1 MTYDAPYGP
10 HLDAV
15 DPAAVARAGH
25 RADGSSAL
33 RVVLLAVLAVVVLAA
48 CSGSSGDAG
57 TPTPTIS
64 GVVTSVTAAP
74 DAGSSTSVASTAEPA
89 ATSTTARTL
98 GGTGRVPEGFS
109 SVIIEVTQPDG
120 SVVEWC
126 VLLADTPQNRAR
138 GLMEVDSLGGYD
150 GMLFSFE
157 GESFGSFYMLQTRIP
172 LSIAFI
178 AADGSFVSST
188 DMEPCPD
195 DDDDPPCPRYAPE
208 APYLMALE
216 VPQGGLDELG
226 IGPGATVRSLDRP
239 C

>member
-1 MTYDAPYGP
+1 
-10 HLDAV
+10 
-15 DPAAVARAGH
+15 
-25 RADGSSAL
+25 
-33 RVVLLAVLAVVVLAA
+33 VLTVVVLAA

-57 TPTPTIS
+57 TPTSTTS
-64 GVVTSVTAAP
+64 GVVTSVTVAP
-74 DAGSSTSVASTAEPA
+74 GAGSSTSAAATPPA

-98 GGTGRVPEGFS
+98 GGTGRVPEGFA
-109 SVIIEVTQPDG
+109 SVVIEVTQPDG

-126 VLLADTPQNRAR
+126 VLLAATPQDRAR

-150 GMLFSFE
+150 GMLFSFDE
-157 GESFGSFYMLQTRIP
+157 ESFGSFYMLQTRIP

-178 AADGSFVSST
+178 GADGSFVSSA

-195 DDDDPPCPRYAPE
+195 DDDDPPCPRYAPD

>member
-1 MTYDAPYGP
+1 VLDLVQDSDGTGGVPGLGRDVDAAHGP

-25 RADGSSAL
+25 RADGSSGL
-33 RVVLLAVLAVVVLAA
+33 RVVLLAVLTVVLLAA
-48 CSGSSGDAG
+48 CSGSSGEAG
-57 TPTPTIS
+57 TPTSTS
-64 GVVTSVTAAP
+64 GVVTSVTLVP
-74 DAGSSTSVASTAEPA
+74 DAGSSTSGAPTSAPS
-89 ATSTTARTL
+89 ATST

-109 SVIIEVTQPDG
+109 SVVIEVTRPDG

-126 VLLADTPQNRAR
+126 VLLAATPQARAR

-157 GESFGSFYMLQTRIP
+157 EESFGSFYMLQTRIP
-172 LSIAFI
+172 LSIA
-178 AADGSFVSST
+178 D
-188 DMEPCPD
+188 
-195 DDDDPPCPRYAPE
+195 

>member
-1 MTYDAPYGP
+1 VAEAGEAPVLDLVQDADGTGRVPGLRRDVHAPYGP

-57 TPTPTIS
+57 TPTTP
-64 GVVTSVTAAP
+64 GVVTSVAAAP
-74 DAGSSTSVASTAEPA
+74 GAGSSTSAASTAAPA

-109 SVIIEVTQPDG
+109 SVIIEVTRPDG

-126 VLLADTPQNRAR
+126 VLLAATPQDRAR

-157 GESFGSFYMLQTRIP
+157 EESFGSF
-172 LSIAFI
+172 
-178 AADGSFVSST
+178 
-188 DMEPCPD
+188 
-195 DDDDPPCPRYAPE
+195 
-208 APYLMALE
+208 
-216 VPQGGLDELG
+216 
-226 IGPGATVRSLDRP
+226 
-239 C
+239 

>member
-1 MTYDAPYGP
+1 M
-10 HLDAV
+10 
-15 DPAAVARAGH
+15 
-25 RADGSSAL
+25 
-33 RVVLLAVLAVVVLAA
+33 
-48 CSGSSGDAG
+48 
-57 TPTPTIS
+57 
-64 GVVTSVTAAP
+64 
-74 DAGSSTSVASTAEPA
+74 
-89 ATSTTARTL
+89 
-98 GGTGRVPEGFS
+98 PEGFS
-109 SVIIEVTQPDG
+109 SVIIEVTRPDG

-126 VLLADTPQNRAR
+126 VLLAATPRDRAR

-150 GMLFSFE
+150 GMLFSFD

-178 AADGSFVSST
+178 AADGSFVSSA